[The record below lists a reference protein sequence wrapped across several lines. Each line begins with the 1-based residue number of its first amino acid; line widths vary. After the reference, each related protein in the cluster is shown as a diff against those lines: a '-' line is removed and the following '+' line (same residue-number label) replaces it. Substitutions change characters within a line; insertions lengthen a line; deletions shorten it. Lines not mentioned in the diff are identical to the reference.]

1 MELIKI
7 GDDRTVCAK
16 ELHRFLRVSTRWDI
30 WVQRR
35 IKEYEF
41 SQGTDF
47 IEIKNDHNEYGELRL
62 SLDTA
67 KELCMVERNDQ
78 GRQARKYFIEIE
90 KRWQAQR
97 DAMTPAERLL
107 EQAKWAVEQERKL
120 AALDQRQDKMESKQD
135 KTEAKLMLLGSDS
148 NYRTVR
154 GMCKELG
161 QSIPRDIANSI
172 GRKAAGICRQNGLTI
187 GKVPDERDG
196 EVNSYPIHILKPVI
210 EGWQA

>member
-120 AALDQRQDKMESKQD
+120 AALDQRQDK
-135 KTEAKLMLLGSDS
+135 TEAKLMLLGSDS

-172 GRKAAGICRQNGLTI
+172 GRKAASICRQNGLTI